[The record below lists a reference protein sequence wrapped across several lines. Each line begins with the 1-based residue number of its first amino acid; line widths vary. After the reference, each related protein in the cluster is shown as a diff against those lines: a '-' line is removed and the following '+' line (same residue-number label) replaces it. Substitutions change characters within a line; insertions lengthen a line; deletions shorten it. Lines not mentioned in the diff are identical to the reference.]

1 MFAIFKREIRSYFQT
16 VVGCLFI
23 AAVLA
28 LYGLYFYAYNLRSG
42 SPYVSYSLS
51 AVSFIVMIAVP
62 VLTMRSFAEE
72 RHTKTDQL
80 MLTSPVPLGKI
91 VFGKYLAMVGVFS
104 IDRCCA
110 DTVIFIHLWFRAAW
124 RKLCGV
130 FGILAVWLRMY
141 CDRYADVSGN
151 GKSGYRSSAWI
162 CSTVS
167 WLHDVEYYQHDLT
180 EW

>member
-16 VVGCLFI
+16 VVGWPFI

-72 RHTKTDQL
+72 RHTKTRFKL
-80 MLTSPVPLGKI
+80 RLLNLTPGSAWK
-91 VFGKYLAMVGVFS
+91 
-104 IDRCCA
+104 DR
-110 DTVIFIHLWFRAAW
+110 
-124 RKLCGV
+124 
-130 FGILAVWLRMY
+130 VWLNHL
-141 CDRYADVSGN
+141 ADGSEF
-151 GKSGYRSSAWI
+151 SP
-162 CSTVS
+162 
-167 WLHDVEYYQHDLT
+167 LQ
-180 EW
+180 

>member
-16 VVGCLFI
+16 VVGWLFI

-80 MLTSPVPLGKI
+80 MLTTTVPNK
-91 VFGKYLAMVGVFS
+91 
-104 IDRCCA
+104 
-110 DTVIFIHLWFRAAW
+110 
-124 RKLCGV
+124 
-130 FGILAVWLRMY
+130 
-141 CDRYADVSGN
+141 
-151 GKSGYRSSAWI
+151 
-162 CSTVS
+162 
-167 WLHDVEYYQHDLT
+167 
-180 EW
+180 

>member
-16 VVGCLFI
+16 VVGWLFI

-62 VLTMRSFAEE
+62 VLTMRSFAAWKD
-72 RHTKTDQL
+72 RVWQISCHGRSFL
-80 MLTSPVPLGKI
+80 HCN
-91 VFGKYLAMVGVFS
+91 
-104 IDRCCA
+104 DRCCA
-110 DTVIFIHLWFRAAW
+110 DTVIFIHLWFCAAR
-124 RKLCGV
+124 RKLCGG

-180 EW
+180 ER

>member
-16 VVGCLFI
+16 VVGWLFI

-80 MLTSPVPLGKI
+80 MLTSRFRLERSCLANILPWSEFSPL
-91 VFGKYLAMVGVFS
+91 
-104 IDRCCA
+104 
-110 DTVIFIHLWFRAAW
+110 
-124 RKLCGV
+124 
-130 FGILAVWLRMY
+130 
-141 CDRYADVSGN
+141 
-151 GKSGYRSSAWI
+151 
-162 CSTVS
+162 
-167 WLHDVEYYQHDLT
+167 Q
-180 EW
+180 

>member
-16 VVGCLFI
+16 VVGWLFI

-51 AVSFIVMIAVP
+51 AVAFIVMIAVP

-72 RHTKTDQL
+72 RHTRTDQL

-91 VFGKYLAMVGVFS
+91 VFGKYLAMGGVFS
-104 IDRCCA
+104 LA
-110 DTVIFIHLWFRAAW
+110 MVIVAW
-124 RKLCGV
+124 RKLCCYIR
-130 FGILAVWLRMY
+130 ILAVWQ
-141 CDRYADVSGN
+141 CVHFGRYADVGCN
-151 GKSGYRSSAWI
+151 RKPGYCSSFRV

-167 WLHDVEYYQHDLT
+167 GLYDVKYYQYDLA
-180 EW
+180 ER

>member
-16 VVGCLFI
+16 VVGWLFI

-91 VFGKYLAMVGVFS
+91 VFGKAMAKSVIVATGGFGNNKEMLAKEFNLHLCEDFYPFMV
-104 IDRCCA
+104 
-110 DTVIFIHLWFRAAW
+110 
-124 RKLCGV
+124 LC
-130 FGILAVWLRMY
+130 R
-141 CDRYADVSGN
+141 
-151 GKSGYRSSAWI
+151 
-162 CSTVS
+162 
-167 WLHDVEYYQHDLT
+167 
-180 EW
+180 

>member
-16 VVGCLFI
+16 VVGWLFI

-80 MLTSPVPLGKI
+80 MLTSPVPLGK
-91 VFGKYLAMVGVFS
+91 
-104 IDRCCA
+104 
-110 DTVIFIHLWFRAAW
+110 
-124 RKLCGV
+124 LCGV